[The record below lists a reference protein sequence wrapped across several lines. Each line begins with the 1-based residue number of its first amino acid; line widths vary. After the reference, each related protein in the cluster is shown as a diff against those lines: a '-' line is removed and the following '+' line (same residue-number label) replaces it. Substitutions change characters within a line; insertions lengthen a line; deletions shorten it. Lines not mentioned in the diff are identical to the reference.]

1 MENIRNKVVVIAGA
15 SSGLGEALARRLV
28 DEGAKVVLGARREE
42 RLKRLINEL
51 DLPENSSIKTDVT
64 HPEQVQALVERAI
77 KLYGRIDVMVNNA
90 GLMPH
95 SLLEKCKIDDWNAM
109 IDVNLK
115 GVLYGIA
122 AALPYMQ
129 KQKIRTFY
137 QYFLSCW
144 ASSTTWWRGLFC
156 YKNSGQSDQRR
167 VKARSKAVQYSD
179 YDYFPRSSAK

>member
-115 GVLYGIA
+115 GTLRHCRRTSLYA
-122 AALPYMQ
+122 
-129 KQKIRTFY
+129 KTKIRTFY